1 MSLIKNIVIAAI
13 ISAAFLKV
21 ADVIFSFVYTKD
33 HLVTSVTRG
42 AERSIVLR
50 EFNPNQIASIQPS
63 DQYIKGTDSLKK
75 INYFIE
81 IDSNGFIGNGN
92 GNGNLLDSDPK
103 IRIIFLGG
111 STTESLY
118 VQEKNRFASIVER
131 SLRRDLSQYV
141 LTHNAGV
148 SGNNSM
154 HSNFSFLAKGI
165 PLKPD
170 FAILMHNIND
180 FSLLSKTESYW
191 LAPSSRSLVAWSGNS
206 PSELISLLKFI
217 KNNLFPNLYAYL
229 KPRLFTNEILSN
241 DEFLNYR
248 EDFSQ
253 INFQEI
259 EQQFQSSLTTFI
271 QVAKSWG
278 ITPVLMTQFNRVNV
292 DDPVFQIFFR
302 SLIDTGISPN
312 EFVQTYKKFNQI
324 TRTVAKENNVFLI
337 DLDLLIP
344 STPEYIFDTVHLNDN
359 GSKYAASII
368 SEHLI
373 EIIDKN

>member
-1 MSLIKNIVIAAI
+1 
-13 ISAAFLKV
+13 
-21 ADVIFSFVYTKD
+21 
-33 HLVTSVTRG
+33 
-42 AERSIVLR
+42 
-50 EFNPNQIASIQPS
+50 
-63 DQYIKGTDSLKK
+63 
-75 INYFIE
+75 
-81 IDSNGFIGNGN
+81 
-92 GNGNLLDSDPK
+92 
-103 IRIIFLGG
+103 
-111 STTESLY
+111 
-118 VQEKNRFASIVER
+118 
-131 SLRRDLSQYV
+131 V

-191 LAPSSRSLVAWSGNS
+191 LAPSSRSLVAWPGNS
-206 PSELISLLKFI
+206 PSQLIGLLKTI

-229 KPRLFTNEILSN
+229 KPRLFANEALSN

-259 EQQFQSSLTTFI
+259 ERQFQSSLTTFI

-292 DDPVFQIFFR
+292 NDPVFQIFFR
-302 SLIDTGISPN
+302 SYIDVGMSPN
-312 EFVQTYKKFNQI
+312 EFVQTYKRFNQI

-344 STPEYIFDTVHLNDN
+344 SSSEYIFDTVHLNDK

-373 EIIDKN
+373 EIIDTN